1 MMEANHK
8 IRRKEPMKKT
18 TIVMLSLVFLIPFQ
32 AYAQELSNYELQQE
46 LKALKEKTRML
57 EEKLSKGQTV
67 EEGEAG
73 ALHEESSVGVKGLAD
88 RVRRIED
95 EMKSGLL
102 GRWSDKITLGGVIE
116 VEAGYED
123 LDFKDPSEPDTTT
136 TDIDLATV
144 ELGVDVDIVK
154 HVKGHVLFLYEDDED
169 VVVDEGLIIL
179 DGEDV
184 IPFYLNAGKLYVPF
198 GYYESHF
205 ISDPLTL
212 ELGETRE
219 SAVKV
224 GFANDMFEVCAAVFN
239 GDINET
245 NDDDDHIDGWV
256 ASAMFTL
263 PEDAVSGLGLTVGAS
278 YISNI
283 ADSDGL
289 EGLLDEEFGINAI
302 TDSVGGWSAFLSASF
317 LEKFA
322 FEAEYVGAADEFERN
337 DLGLGPGEIFK
348 PRTWNFELAY
358 AVTEALEVAVRYEG
372 SDDALNFFPEKQ
384 YGAVASY
391 AIFENTSLA
400 LEYLHGEFEND
411 DERDLI
417 TAQLAI
423 AF

>member
-1 MMEANHK
+1 
-8 IRRKEPMKKT
+8 MKKT
-18 TIVMLSLVFLIPFQ
+18 MIVMVSLFFLIPFQ
-32 AYAQELSNYELQQE
+32 AHAQQMSNYELQQE

-67 EEGEAG
+67 EESEAE
-73 ALHEESSVGVKGLAD
+73 ALHDESGVGVKGLSD

-95 EMKSGLL
+95 QMKSGLL
-102 GRWSDKITLGGVIE
+102 GRWSDKVTLSGLIE

-123 LDFKDPSEPDTTT
+123 LDFKDPTEPDTTT
-136 TDIDLATV
+136 TDINLATV

-154 HVKGHVLFLYEDDED
+154 HVKGHVLFLWEEDDTEPVD
-169 VVVDEGLIIL
+169 LDEGIIIL

-224 GFANDMFEVCAAVFN
+224 GFANDMFEVCAAIFN
-239 GDINET
+239 GHINET

-256 ASAMFTL
+256 ASAIFTL
-263 PEDAVSGLGLTVGAS
+263 PEDAVSGLGLTLGAS

-289 EGLLDEEFGINAI
+289 EGLLDEEFGINQI
-302 TDSVGGWSAFLSASF
+302 TDYVGGWGAFLSASF

-322 FEAEYVGAADEFERN
+322 FEAEYVGATDEFERN
-337 DLGLGPGEIFK
+337 DLGLGPGEVFE

-358 AVTEALEVAVRYEG
+358 AVTEDLEVAVRYEG

-391 AIFENTSLA
+391 GIFANTSLA